1 MKYWKRCLACILIIC
16 IIAVGSIFSIG
27 YVRYHNIIQEKPLNE
42 IVEELRQSVDYM
54 PLDEVDKDFLDAIVA
69 VEDPTFYTHQGVV
82 LSNIIE
88 AFYTNIKEKD
98 LVMGGSTITQQ
109 LSKNI
114 YLDQR
119 KTFQRKAAELF
130 FVHDIESTLSKDEI
144 LELYINI
151 IYFGDGYYGIKQ
163 ACKGYFNTAP
173 NHITIAQATL
183 LAGLPQA
190 PAIYQLSDGMKL
202 AKQRQKEVLDAMQ
215 IQNMISHNEH
225 DEIYNQPV

>member
-215 IQNMISHNEH
+215 IQNMISHNEY

>member
-27 YVRYHNIIQEKPLNE
+27 YVRYHNIIQKKPLNE

-215 IQNMISHNEH
+215 IQNMISHNEY